1 LTTHFLASY
10 PWSLKIHWLSH
21 LPDALSKSHNPTAQA
36 APAAPANKAPISITP
51 VGITIAAAPPVL
63 EEVVPRVGVEVT
75 VVAAVTPDVKGGA
88 VAEEAPLKATDVLL
102 GFG

>member
-1 LTTHFLASY
+1 
-10 PWSLKIHWLSH
+10 
-21 LPDALSKSHNPTAQA
+21 
-36 APAAPANKAPISITP
+36 
-51 VGITIAAAPPVL
+51 VL

-102 GFG
+102 GFGWAEVLFGLRTLSRR

>member
-1 LTTHFLASY
+1 LASENSLAISSPDVLY
-10 PWSLKIHWLSH
+10 PW
-21 LPDALSKSHNPTAQA
+21 SHNPTAQA

>member
-1 LTTHFLASY
+1 M
-10 PWSLKIHWLSH
+10 
-21 LPDALSKSHNPTAQA
+21 
-36 APAAPANKAPISITP
+36 
-51 VGITIAAAPPVL
+51 L